1 MAPDGSG
8 LPVLS
13 RVHVKHAYVKQKEV
27 IFSPYEVLLKY
38 GMHRSVDSGDQ
49 MSGSKRGLHEFRGS
63 VNHSGQDT
71 TYSTGLR
78 SLLAKSCGQANLCVV
93 AYTTSPNIATGLS
106 QEENYRQLGH
116 SGWPFWYSSVVL
128 HLPDKEHCTVVL
140 PKKHSE
146 KH

>member
-13 RVHVKHAYVKQKEV
+13 TVHVKHAYVKQKEV

-38 GMHRSVDSGDQ
+38 GMHRSADSGDP

-71 TYSTGLR
+71 TYSTGLKP
-78 SLLAKSCGQANLCVV
+78 LLAKSCGQANLSVLLLTLLPQTLLQ
-93 AYTTSPNIATGLS
+93 ASPRRKTID
-106 QEENYRQLGH
+106 R
-116 SGWPFWYSSVVL
+116 
-128 HLPDKEHCTVVL
+128 
-140 PKKHSE
+140 
-146 KH
+146 